1 MSFLTK
7 GKEKEKLFATLFEN
21 TNFSD
26 KNADI
31 NEHWDLKVEFKVD
44 VKSLKKIRRSDSE
57 TNEFYHYIELK
68 NVNGKLGWLYG
79 EADFFAFET
88 NNYWILVGKEDL
100 QTYIGQNTA
109 KVYVTNPDECLYC
122 LYRRE
127 GRKDEITMVK
137 TIDLMYIS
145 VQIIEKKIDKIVHV
159 IGESIDIEKRNKARV
174 VSVLSSLKNNS
185 DKVAS

>member
-7 GKEKEKLFATLFEN
+7 GKEKERLFSKLFLN

-31 NEHWDLKVEFKVD
+31 NEHWDLKVEFKID

-57 TNEFYHYIELK
+57 TNEFYHFIELK

-79 EADFFAFET
+79 EADLFAFET
-88 NNYWILVGKEDL
+88 NEYWILVSKEDL
-100 QTYIGQNTA
+100 QSYISQKTA
-109 KVYVTNPDECLYC
+109 KVYVNNSDECLHC

-137 TIDLMYIS
+137 TIDLMRIS
-145 VQIIEKKIDKIVHV
+145 TQIIEKKVDKIQHV
-159 IGESIDIEKRNKARV
+159 IGESIDVEKRINSRV
-174 VSVLSSLKNNS
+174 ASVLFNLKNN
-185 DKVAS
+185 KM